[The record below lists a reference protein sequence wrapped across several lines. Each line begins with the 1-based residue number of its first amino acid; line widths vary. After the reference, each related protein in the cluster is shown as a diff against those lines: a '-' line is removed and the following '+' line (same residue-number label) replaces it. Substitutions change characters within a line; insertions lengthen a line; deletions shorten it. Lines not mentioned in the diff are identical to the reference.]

1 MTRKRH
7 TDSSLELLLDTICNT
22 FGGILFVAILII
34 VMLRL
39 KPKNTVD
46 AASTGPSEAEQ
57 LELEMQHTELQG
69 ALDALTRAVAAAGDS
84 PPTTDPDLAEQ
95 MKDLKGRQ
103 EVRSKL
109 LEQRLGGLKTLA
121 ELQTATNN
129 ANREL
134 QESKEKSEAVKDK
147 KSKVESTLKSTLAKR
162 TQKIE
167 YSQARS
173 SSKREVGIMLR
184 YGRLYVWHRYG
195 PSGERLG
202 LNTDEFVVTE
212 ENAGAIHS
220 TPNPVAGM
228 PVIDSDASRQAIRAR
243 LAAFDSNS
251 NVIAAIVWQDSF
263 EEFRVLKDAVVGMG
277 FQYRIMPNEP
287 GEKVSDRGGSSND
300 VQ

>member
-39 KPKNTVD
+39 KPKTTID
-46 AASTGPSEAEQ
+46 AATAAPSEAEQ
-57 LELEMQHTELQG
+57 LELEKQHTELQG
-69 ALDALTRAVAAAGDS
+69 ALDTLNRAVDAAGDA
-84 PPTTDPDLAEQ
+84 PPTQEPNLAELLQ
-95 MKDLKGRQ
+95 DLKARQ
-103 EVRSKL
+103 DVRSKL

-129 ANREL
+129 ANRDL
-134 QESKEKSEAVKDK
+134 QESKEKSEAIKK
-147 KSKVESTLKSTLAKR
+147 RKSKIESTLESTVAKR

-167 YSQARS
+167 YSQTRS
-173 SSKREVGIMLR
+173 SSKREVGVVLR

-195 PSGERLG
+195 SSGERLG
-202 LNTDEFVVTE
+202 LNTEEFVVTE
-212 ENAGAIHS
+212 ESAGAIHS
-220 TPNPVAGM
+220 TPNPLVGTPVADTD
-228 PVIDSDASRQAIRAR
+228 VSRQAIRAR
-243 LAAFDSNS
+243 LAAFEPSSD
-251 NVIAAIVWQDSF
+251 VIAAIIWQDSF
-263 EEFRVLKDAVVGMG
+263 EEFRLLKDAVVGLG
-277 FQYRIMPNEP
+277 FQYRILTTEP